1 MSQKKAAENID
12 LFEGWIARQT
22 NADFKNLVRR
32 GQLNRQ
38 EVAQQVGFA
47 KSVLRQNPAV
57 KARLERLEDDLRPI
71 GILPEKKEQRFKE
84 EKENKPKKYDV
95 EAGQRSND
103 KRRLQELEAQCL
115 ELKAKLK
122 RYEELSEVL
131 TEMGIGL

>member
-71 GILPEKKEQRFKE
+71 GILPEKKKSSDFR
-84 EKENKPKKYDV
+84 KKKKI
-95 EAGQRSND
+95 N
-103 KRRLQELEAQCL
+103 
-115 ELKAKLK
+115 LKNMTLRPANAPTTRDDCK
-122 RYEELSEVL
+122 S
-131 TEMGIGL
+131 

>member
-71 GILPEKKEQRFKE
+71 GILPEKKEQRFQE
-84 EKENKPKKYDV
+84 EKENKPKKWFFV
-95 EAGQRSND
+95 TSRGF
-103 KRRLQELEAQCL
+103 
-115 ELKAKLK
+115 
-122 RYEELSEVL
+122 
-131 TEMGIGL
+131 GLIE